1 MAHGCGAT
9 VAKYT
14 LFIFN
19 ILVWVASI
27 ILIAVGGYV
36 LSNSAKYSDLFGDDT
51 NTLAVVC
58 GTIIGIGCFIFLVGF
73 LGCCG
78 ASTENSCFLKLYFT
92 FLLILVLVEIV
103 GGILALVFK
112 DDIKKTFDDELV
124 KQVRDFYGLA
134 DQKVITESI
143 DALQRDNQCCGA
155 DNYTDYYGSE
165 FSKLPGNQA
174 VPVTCCKDETDSGC
188 NDANADGTIEDPSKI
203 NIDGCVNKLIDFFE
217 SNFLYI
223 GGAALGLV
231 IVEILAM
238 VMACCLIS
246 GIDNSGYETV

>member
-1 MAHGCGAT
+1 MVHGCGAT
-9 VAKYT
+9 VAKFT
-14 LFIFN
+14 LFVFN
-19 ILVWVASI
+19 LLVWVASI
-27 ILIAVGGYV
+27 VLIAVGGYV
-36 LSNSAKYSDLFGDDT
+36 LNNSAKYSNLFGEDT

-58 GTIIGIGCFIFLVGF
+58 GTLIGIGCFIFLVGF

-92 FLLILVLVEIV
+92 FLLILTLVEIV

-112 DDIKKTFDDELV
+112 DEIKETFDDELL
-124 KQVRDFYGLA
+124 KQVQQLYGLA
-134 DQKVITESI
+134 DQTVITDSI
-143 DALQRDNQCCGA
+143 DALQRDSHCCGA
-155 DNYTDYYGSE
+155 ENFTNYYGSE

-174 VPVTCCKDETDSGC
+174 VPVTCCIDETDSSC
-188 NDANADGTIEDPSKI
+188 NDAKADGTIADPSKI
-203 NIDGCVNKLIDFFE
+203 NTDGCVDKLIDFFE

-231 IVEILAM
+231 IVQILAM